1 MRTLCKLLVLCAVFS
16 LFLPSARGQIV
27 NNPYFHI
34 LRPPSPLNTCSTA
47 NVTIATSVNQL
58 QVMCDSWF
66 TPTNGTPDFFFGC
79 DNLPSGSPDYGV
91 PRNVHY
97 PAIDCHDADDPT
109 GLNLVNYRAYTG
121 IEIKDN
127 PSAALRDREY
137 ISQPLNSPL
146 QPGRYYTVSFMVRS
160 SSINSYYLASRLGCL
175 LTTNAPNVTNTY
187 DNNNGA
193 INTAIGDYAEVNQP
207 GGWDANNWYYVSMQ
221 VFITGTTK
229 NYLTIGNF
237 QEDIPDAEW
246 TAQATMQPEPVPV
259 PEDGGIGYYLIDN
272 VQICDMCPLGIDL
285 KKKISSDPEKCCYD
299 LTFLGDP
306 YIYCGVESSISIQT
320 PGGTTIINGPFY
332 FDTPVE
338 VCVNRFTSGTAI
350 IKLLGGEGQ
359 ILCQYAKNLKC
370 DCECT
375 LEGQP
380 GFSITLEPTAGFTSS
395 QCCWNVVVNNNDV
408 QYPDENGCDV
418 RARGIVFTPQPG
430 GTFTPAGGYSLQTLI
445 DNPGSTPDVKY
456 LTKNNTNGGDLYQ
469 TSTSTVIGTLCL
481 SQGTL
486 DYTTSFSVMTS
497 LTPPDTTFC
506 GKTMT
511 STVSCADRC
520 CYTIQ
525 KADLRSVSSA
535 DPEKCCFVVDIAIN
549 SVKKCSVTTVAVQ
562 TCTSSGWITENIVP
576 VPGSMFSIP
585 LDCIPV
591 GTSKQIRLV
600 FKDSFGTAVCV
611 RELLLK
617 CEDDCC
623 SRVQDLQAYRTS
635 VDPCCY
641 LVHGN
646 INGPGSGCALITHF
660 TADKFVAGIA
670 GSPGSWVSIPSASGI
685 PTPGGNFNIPV
696 CITLPASGL
705 VRIQFRDAGDNVVCT
720 RWLNFDCPGVTHKL
734 GANTA
739 TGMLAPKVS
748 AVPNP
753 AVGETSIR
761 YTLLADSDVRVT
773 LFNSI
778 GDMVV
783 EVQAVP
789 KAVGEQTTT
798 ISTAELPSGVYFVQ
812 VSAGGDIITVPL
824 TVVK

>member
-1 MRTLCKLLVLCAVFS
+1 MRTLCKLLVLCAVFG
-16 LFLPSARGQIV
+16 LFLSSARGQTIS
-27 NNPYFHI
+27 NPYFHI
-34 LRPPSPLNTCSTA
+34 LNPMSPLNTCNSSTDVNA
-47 NVTIATSVNQL
+47 ATAINTL
-58 QVMCDSWF
+58 QSMCAAWF

-79 DNLPSGSPDYGV
+79 DAVPSIPDYGV
-91 PRNVHY
+91 PQNQY
-97 PAIDCHDADDPT
+97 FSAGCNDANDPS
-109 GLNLVNYRAYTG
+109 GSASPNQRAYAG
-121 IEIKDN
+121 IEIIDK
-127 PSAALRDREY
+127 PTASLCYREY
-137 ISQPLNSPL
+137 ITQQLSTPL
-146 QPGRYYTVSFMVRS
+146 QPSRSYTVSFMMRS
-160 SSINSYYLASRLGCL
+160 STNTDRNQIMRIGCL
-175 LTTNAPNVTNTY
+175 ATTGSPSSGITV
-187 DNNNGA
+187 A
-193 INTAIGDYAEVNQP
+193 INPATGDYAEDYNSM
-207 GGWDANNWYYVSMQ
+207 GWPSDDWYYVSMQ
-221 VFITGTTK
+221 VYITGSAK

-237 QEDIPDAEW
+237 QADIPDAEW
-246 TAQATMQPEPVPV
+246 T
-259 PEDGGIGYYLIDN
+259 GGVILPNEGHAYYVIDN
-272 VQICDMCPLGIDL
+272 VMICETCPLGINVV
-285 KKKISSDPEKCCYD
+285 KKISSDPEKCCYD
-299 LTFLGDP
+299 ITLLGSESLTN
-306 YIYCGVESSISIQT
+306 YCGIVASIAAVT
-320 PGGTTIINGPFY
+320 PGGTQIINGPFY
-332 FDTPVE
+332 LDQPFEFCTD
-338 VCVNRFTSGTAI
+338 RFTSGTVI
-350 IKLLGGEGQ
+350 FKLLDDEGK
-359 ILCQYAKNLKC
+359 ILCQYAKDLKC

-375 LEGQP
+375 FEGQP
-380 GFSITLEPTAGFTSS
+380 GFSITLEPAGSSSS

-408 QYPDENGCDV
+408 KYPNENGCDV
-418 RARGIVFTPQPG
+418 HARGIVFTPQPG
-430 GTFTPAGGYSLQTLI
+430 GIFTPAGGYSLQTLI
-445 DNPGSTPDVKY
+445 DYPGSTPDVKY

-469 TSTSTVIGTLCL
+469 TGTSTVIGTLCL
-481 SQGTL
+481 PQGTV

-511 STVSCADRC
+511 SVVSCADRC
-520 CYTIQ
+520 CYAIN
-525 KADLRSVSSA
+525 AALISVTSA
-535 DPEKCCFVVDIAIN
+535 NLENCCFAIDITVNKA
-549 SVKKCSVTTVAVQ
+549 KCPIEIMEVQ
-562 TCTSSGWITENIVP
+562 RRYGSTWISESMMP
-576 VPGSMFSIP
+576 VPNTPFSI
-585 LDCIPV
+585 LQCIPV
-591 GTSKQIRLV
+591 GTSKEIRLLFRANGLV
-600 FKDSFGTAVCV
+600 VCI
-611 RELLLK
+611 REFSLK
-617 CEDDCC
+617 CEEDCC

-646 INGPGSGCALITHF
+646 INGPGPGCEQIDHF
-660 TADKFVAGIA
+660 TADQFVA
-670 GSPGSWVSIPSASGI
+670 GSPGSWVSIPTATGI

-705 VRIQFRDAGDNVVCT
+705 VRIQFWYGGTVVCT
-720 RWLNFDCPGVTHKL
+720 RWLHLDCPGITHKL